1 MKSTLEFGKIW
12 FNYYSQFMLPLLW
25 NTIITWL
32 LLSHLVCWN
41 ESPNYAAF
49 FCYASWKIM
58 ASVALKHSALITWLC
73 SHIFYTGRCP
83 KLHEYMLENY
93 LDHQVFSSNH
103 ILVSGTTSSNFW
115 ILLWDVCVR
124 IMYVI
129 CLFFNQI
136 SNNEYLIEVKAC
148 KFVGIFRN
156 HKKEKKSFLFMLD

>member
-1 MKSTLEFGKIW
+1 MSVLHSMKSTLEFGKIW

-93 LDHQVFSSNH
+93 LDRSGIGGGKSVGWIVHSLGPCIVSFSA
-103 ILVSGTTSSNFW
+103 
-115 ILLWDVCVR
+115 LWNLG
-124 IMYVI
+124 MM
-129 CLFFNQI
+129 
-136 SNNEYLIEVKAC
+136 
-148 KFVGIFRN
+148 
-156 HKKEKKSFLFMLD
+156 FLQLQLPR